1 MIVYTVYMPPLPTRH
16 RILAA
21 ARRLFDAGGVD
32 AVSVRQVAAKVGITP
47 MAIYR
52 HFADRDALID
62 AIVLDALDR
71 WRDRVAALT
80 PDDPLAWLVAAGDA
94 FLDFALEEPSRFEA
108 AFLVPSTRARRFPDD
123 FAAGLSPAGRL
134 WLPRLEELR
143 ATGRLA
149 RDAEP
154 LEVGFTL
161 WALAQ
166 GLVTLHRAGR
176 FAGDA
181 DDFRELYAK
190 SITRCLASFV
200 DTSDE
205 AGRASIISKRGAARR
220 GPQRTSRA
228 RGGRA

>member
-1 MIVYTVYMPPLPTRH
+1 MPPLPTRQ

-32 AVSVRQVAAKVGITP
+32 AVSVRRIAAQVGITP

-52 HFADRDALID
+52 HFADRDALVD
-62 AIVLDALDR
+62 AIVLDALER
-71 WRDRVAALT
+71 WSDRVAALT
-80 PDDPLAWLVAAGDA
+80 PDDPLSWLVAAGDA

-149 RDAEP
+149 RGAEP

-181 DDFRELYAK
+181 DDFREFYAS
-190 SITRCLASFV
+190 SIRRCLASFV

-205 AGRASIISKRGAARR
+205 AGRAALVS
-220 GPQRTSRA
+220 
-228 RGGRA
+228 RGGRARRGTVRASRERGRRS